1 MKRLWPIGVFLLSG
15 CTQPSFSFR
24 GYTEL
29 SECRSVI
36 DAELAGGS
44 RFQEAVDTEM
54 PLGEGF
60 VTELEG
66 ELYSVPVSIFVS
78 CYTNGTVSAIE
89 YISEVTDPD
98 VSAANFASIAQGLDS
113 IFGDPVE
120 LSSAESRSRTYH
132 CGDPATVNLRE
143 ARHGEM
149 DFEVSL
155 LVMPLP
161 VTC

>member
-1 MKRLWPIGVFLLSG
+1 MKRLWPIGVFLLNG
-15 CTQPSFSFR
+15 CAEPSFSFR

-29 SECRSVI
+29 SECRTVI

-44 RFQEAVDTEM
+44 TFREAVDTEM

-60 VTELEG
+60 VTELSG
-66 ELYSVPVSIFVS
+66 ELFSVPVAVFVS
-78 CYTNGTVSAIE
+78 CYTNGTVSAVE
-89 YISEVTDPD
+89 YISEGTDPEE
-98 VSAANFASIAQGLDS
+98 SAANFALMAQGLDA
-113 IFGDPVE
+113 IFGNPQE
-120 LSSAESRSRTYH
+120 LVSAESRSRTYH
-132 CGDPATVNLRE
+132 CGDPATVNLRA
-143 ARHGEM
+143 ARHGES